1 MIKTAESAPLLSGPA
16 PELDFGMED
25 FDINEMFQ
33 EALSGVVTDEE
44 LALDEKVRRMEVIV
58 NEGTSEVYR
67 DFVDFRQMASQME
80 MMCAHDHMFDQ
91 SIRGSDVLGNLLDAF
106 AEDDGHG
113 HGNGHSHGHG
123 EGDDTASTKKRKK
136 KTKKKKK
143 ELGAL
148 GLFHLL

>member
-1 MIKTAESAPLLSGPA
+1 MIRTLESLQ
-16 PELDFGMED
+16 EVDFGMED

-33 EALSGVVTDEE
+33 SALSGVTTDEE

-58 NEGTSEVYR
+58 SEGTSDVYR
-67 DFVDFRQMASQME
+67 EFVDFRQMVSQME

-91 SIRGSDVLGNLLDAF
+91 SVRGSDVLGSLLDTF

-113 HGNGHSHGHG
+113 HNSIHSHSHG
-123 EGDDTASTKKRKK
+123 EDDDAASTKKGKK

-143 ELGAL
+143 ELGAF
-148 GLFHLL
+148 GVFHLL